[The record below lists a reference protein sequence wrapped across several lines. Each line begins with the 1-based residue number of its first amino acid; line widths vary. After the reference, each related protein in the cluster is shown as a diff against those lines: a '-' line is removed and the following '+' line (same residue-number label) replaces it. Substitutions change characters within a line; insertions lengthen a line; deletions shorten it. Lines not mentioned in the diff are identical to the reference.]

1 MGNSDAANSVIR
13 KILASGGDGF
23 AIQARLGSVHEAEKL
38 FSSMDR
44 ALNSRRGSDKFEIL
58 LTMRESAFRE
68 SNRGDGRGFRQTFGV
83 NTKGTWLVTKATIP
97 RLSVGGR
104 IVNISSGASRRPGS
118 LFGLCA
124 MTKAAVEAMTFGA
137 GSRAWPARNYSEYD
151 CTGLDRNR
159 RKRFGAVECRRRT
172 QRYQPNSSWLIGFA
186 GGHRRSRCI
195 SGFRR

>member
-1 MGNSDAANSVIR
+1 MRFKQGWDQRMRPRSCFPQWIAPSTP
-13 KILASGGDGF
+13 G
-23 AIQARLGSVHEAEKL
+23 EAVT
-38 FSSMDR
+38 SSR
-44 ALNSRRGSDKFEIL
+44 FW

-68 SNRGDGRGFRQTFGV
+68 SNRGDGRGFRQIFGV